1 QNGESDQEEEGG
13 KSVLD
18 SCFHI
23 FLQIRIIK
31 PDGLTAAVREFVTEN
46 LGPEFL
52 PSFVLNIRDVFEQ
65 MSASTP
71 MIFLLSSGG
80 DTVTQLMRFAKEARG
95 STQHLDIIS
104 LGQGQGPKAEDLIH
118 KALVLRGR
126 WVFLEN
132 CHLAASFM
140 PRLFKKTGANIDPQF
155 RLFLSSKPNP
165 QVPISILQRA
175 IKIAVEL
182 PQGIRG
188 KLLTTFGSSGS
199 REVLDKM
206 YKKENAGPYW
216 RRLLFSL
223 CFFNAVAQERKK
235 YGALGWNIPYEFKSS
250 DLERFIMSLKRL
262 FLEQIPWQALRYLTG
277 EVVYGGRVTDS
288 WDRRCLNCIL
298 QMFYTPEILQEGH
311 RFSADGIYHIISEN
325 MDQVQCVNYIE
336 SLPEYDLPDIFGM
349 HPDAEKTFLESQ
361 SQLFMETVV
370 SIQPRLSIS
379 GQLTRNV
386 GDEKLPE
393 GIDLAN
399 SALLTVLRQE
409 IDRFNHLLEVILKSI
424 RSLCF
429 AVKGQSILTVSL
441 EEVYNSCLNMK
452 VPKLWKVRKT
462 VFPLTF
468 FLVNQLSDTSSLH
481 LRQDESNFGDG
492 VLVFGL
498 YLDGAHWNAVGQ
510 SIEESKPGKRY
521 CKMPSIHF
529 LPVKVG
535 VQEAYECPVYRTSQ
549 RAGILSATGL
559 STNFVTSVI
568 LPSQHPFSHWV
579 TRGVALLCQLDD

>member
-1 QNGESDQEEEGG
+1 MEG
-13 KSVLD
+13 
-18 SCFHI
+18 
-23 FLQIRIIK
+23 Q
-31 PDGLTAAVREFVTEN
+31 
-46 LGPEFL
+46 
-52 PSFVLNIRDVFEQ
+52 
-65 MSASTP
+65 
-71 MIFLLSSGG
+71 
-80 DTVTQLMRFAKEARG
+80 
-95 STQHLDIIS
+95 
-104 LGQGQGPKAEDLIH
+104 
-118 KALVLRGR
+118 
-126 WVFLEN
+126 
-132 CHLAASFM
+132 
-140 PRLFKKTGANIDPQF
+140 
-155 RLFLSSKPNP
+155 
-165 QVPISILQRA
+165 
-175 IKIAVEL
+175 
-182 PQGIRG
+182 
-188 KLLTTFGSSGS
+188 
-199 REVLDKM
+199 
-206 YKKENAGPYW
+206 
-216 RRLLFSL
+216 
-223 CFFNAVAQERKK
+223 
-235 YGALGWNIPYEFKSS
+235 
-250 DLERFIMSLKRL
+250 
-262 FLEQIPWQALRYLTG
+262 EQIPWQALRYLTG

-379 GQLTRNV
+379 GQLTRGGKSSHEIVLEVALDILKRVPRNV

-393 GIDLAN
+393 GIERVKAPKITLAELLTLPLWIGYVQSINGFDSLAN

-452 VPKLWKVRKT
+452 VPKLWKLCSYESCKPLGSWIDDLIQRVNFFSTWSDNLIRVAQQKLRIIAKEQGKRLEQIMQPISEQPGKT
-462 VFPLTF
+462 YQAQPCAFWLSGFFFPQGFLTAVLQNHARQHGIPVDTLTF
-468 FLVNQLSDTSSLH
+468 TYYVQQPSRDDSLVDVTRKASACDSAFS
-481 LRQDESNFGDG
+481 QDESNFGDG

-529 LPVKVG
+529 LPVKIEKNKKVDELEEE

>member
-1 QNGESDQEEEGG
+1 
-13 KSVLD
+13 
-18 SCFHI
+18 

-71 MIFLLSSGG
+71 MIFLLSCGKGTEDPHICSGRTAG
-80 DTVTQLMRFAKEARG
+80 IRG

-250 DLERFIMSLKRL
+250 DLEILMEGQ
-262 FLEQIPWQALRYLTG
+262 EQIPWQALRYLTG

-311 RFSADGIYHIISEN
+311 RFSIYHIISEN

-370 SIQPRLSIS
+370 SIH
-379 GQLTRNV
+379 
-386 GDEKLPE
+386 
-393 GIDLAN
+393 LAN

-529 LPVKVG
+529 LPVKV
-535 VQEAYECPVYRTSQ
+535 AYECPVYRTSQ